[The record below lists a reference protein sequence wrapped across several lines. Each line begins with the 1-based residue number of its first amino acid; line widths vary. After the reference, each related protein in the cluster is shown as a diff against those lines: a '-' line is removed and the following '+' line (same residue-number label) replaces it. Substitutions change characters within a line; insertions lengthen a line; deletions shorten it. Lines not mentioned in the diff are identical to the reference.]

1 MQTPGDKF
9 MDLQNFKKYLAN
21 YPFIINEHEDEEL
34 RKFVN
39 YAYTL
44 LNTFFTLDEEFK
56 NSEDFET
63 ALFEEAIY
71 LIQNDPTAEYLTK
84 YENLKSFNVAG
95 AISATIIEQ
104 YLPYISRFVKKYL
117 EANGYYITI
126 SDNSNYGYSYLIY

>member
-1 MQTPGDKF
+1 
-9 MDLQNFKKYLAN
+9 MDLQFFKKYLAN

-39 YAYTL
+39 YAYMI

-56 NSEDFET
+56 NSDDFEI

-71 LIQNDPTAEYLTK
+71 LMQNDPNTEYLTK

-95 AISATIIEQ
+95 AISATVIEE

-117 EANGYYITI
+117 ESNGYYINI
-126 SDNSNYGYSYLIY
+126 SDNSKYTYSFSTF

>member
-9 MDLQNFKKYLAN
+9 MNIEFFKKYLAN
-21 YPFIINEHEDEEL
+21 YPFIINEHDDEEL
-34 RKFVN
+34 QKFVN
-39 YAYTL
+39 YAYML

-56 NSEDFET
+56 NSEEFEI

-71 LIQNDPTAEYLTK
+71 LMQNDPTAEYLTK

-117 EANGYYITI
+117 ETHGYYITI
-126 SDNSNYGYSYLIY
+126 SDNSNFGYSYLTF